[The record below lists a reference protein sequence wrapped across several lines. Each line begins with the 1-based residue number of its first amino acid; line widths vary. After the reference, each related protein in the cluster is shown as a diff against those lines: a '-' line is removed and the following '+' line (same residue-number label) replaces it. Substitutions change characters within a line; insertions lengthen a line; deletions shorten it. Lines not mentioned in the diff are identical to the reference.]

1 MQSILEIAVTDSW
14 KEQDMWCNM
23 IIHHHAFIT
32 IEKGREGKILT
43 TIIATCTVVESVGEH
58 DVAQIATSTAS
69 TE

>member
-1 MQSILEIAVTDSW
+1 
-14 KEQDMWCNM
+14 MWCNM

-43 TIIATCTVVESVGEH
+43 TVIATCTVVESVGEH

-69 TE
+69 AE